1 MINDDS
7 DRPLGLHYGR
17 LERWDDDRPLGVSFE
32 DLAGYKDPNWKLEK
46 SRPEQTKVSRYYDL
60 SRFSN
65 IWAELHNG
73 ATPRIGASFIK
84 DNLDSYYE
92 GGSRVYHGV
101 FHIDQGLEEFD
112 QVRHLSEH
120 PEELTIA
127 WYLHD
132 AMYDT
137 RKKDNE
143 EQSAELARLMM
154 SKSRVPEDK
163 IQRVLRI
170 IQITDHKTPPKNIDE
185 KLAVDIDLS
194 IFGQSKEKYDWYSE
208 GIRKEY
214 FWVPKEQFK
223 QGRKL
228 VLQTFLDRNRIYY
241 TDYFKN
247 KYESQARINLES
259 EIKSLSV

>member
-1 MINDDS
+1 MDFIN
-7 DRPLGLHYGR
+7 
-17 LERWDDDRPLGVSFE
+17 
-32 DLAGYKDPNWKLEK
+32 K
-46 SRPEQTKVSRYYDL
+46 T
-60 SRFSN
+60 
-65 IWAELHNG
+65 
-73 ATPRIGASFIK
+73 
-84 DNLDSYYE
+84 
-92 GGSRVYHGV
+92 
-101 FHIDQGLEEFD
+101 
-112 QVRHLSEH
+112 
-120 PEELTIA
+120 EELTIA